1 MAITQNVTALNDLG
15 RASLERRDRVTSAGP
30 SARYTVTMESEP
42 ILHDWDNLEKAPK
55 VAEAIRALLASKIR
69 GLTAKAST
77 DTELRRDRYARE
89 LIAGGDA
96 AKRRYS
102 GGRIGTRAP
111 KGASAKLLFNDS
123 GRFAEGLAVMRN
135 AEERGFTIN
144 VAANRL
150 DPRTFGGGESAI
162 VALWQ
167 RLVALVPEFAG
178 GMAVL
183 RDPTVQR
190 AIAEDQADAV
200 FVAGERAPAAARKG
214 RSRLVAKIL
223 KDVVRV
229 VQLGA

>member
-77 DTELRRDRYARE
+77 DTVLRRDRYANE
-89 LIAGGDA
+89 FTAGGA
-96 AKRRYS
+96 AARQRYS
-102 GGRIGTRAP
+102 GGRIGDMPPSRTSEA
-111 KGASAKLLFNDS
+111 LFNDS
-123 GRFAEGLAVMRN
+123 GRFAAGLLVRRN

-150 DPRTFGGGESAI
+150 DPKTFGGGEPAI

-167 RLVALVPEFAG
+167 RLVSLVPEFAG
-178 GMAVL
+178 GRAVIQ
-183 RDPTVQR
+183 DPTVQR
-190 AIAEDQADAV
+190 ALAEDQADSV
-200 FVAGERAPAAARKG
+200 FVAGERSAAAARKG
-214 RSRLVAKIL
+214 YSRLVATVL
-223 KDVVRV
+223 RDVVRV
-229 VQLGA
+229 VQIGA